1 MVKLLDW
8 LAGLPQE
15 ATVFC
20 VAGGN
25 SRKMEQ
31 LYKVVLPLAI
41 EQGWQPKPNE
51 KSEVF
56 QANDLDDL
64 GDQIIET
71 LDDTGFGVEY
81 DKVRVFAYSSQGKQ
95 IKSKLITKPLQ
106 LDNDNLQVSA
116 IQALATAN
124 ISMTGEVR
132 RTLATVTDSNARLL
146 ELVNQLAEGFVDAK
160 RLQVRAEQERL
171 AYELVLDHQELE
183 ENQNVKQ
190 DGLQLLSQIAQTIFE
205 QKQGAGIDSEKLK
218 EHIKNNPSVVD
229 DFISDPDIVN
239 AVMESMARGAN
250 EG

>member
-8 LAGLPQE
+8 LTGLPEQ
-15 ATVFC
+15 ATVFT
-20 VAGGN
+20 VTGGN

-41 EQGWQPKPNE
+41 QEGWQPKQNE

-64 GDQIIET
+64 GDQLIEI

-106 LDNDNLQVSA
+106 LDNKDLQVSA
-116 IQALATAN
+116 IQALASAN

-146 ELVNQLAEGFVDAK
+146 ELVNQLTESFVDAK
-160 RLQVRAEQERL
+160 RSQVRAEQERL

-190 DGLQLLSQIAQTIFE
+190 DGLQLLSQIAHTIFE
-205 QKQGAGIDSEKLK
+205 QKQNASFDSEKLK

-229 DFISDPDIVN
+229 DFISDPDIVS
-239 AVMESMARGAN
+239 AVMESMARGAD